1 MYATTANS
9 VWPAKWPATVQA
21 VAYAQVG
28 DFFKMLIQHKESD
41 FAACE
46 FCRTMNSLN
55 AVRCAT
61 CGGSLTPSSDEPAS
75 SELPKPARTSV
86 SDARALRSVLTMV
99 LIPPLLLFVGF
110 AAWHQLQFENHEPA
124 ATFAKSISSPARDAV
139 LNPAAAASPQQ
150 KIVSDLLASKKN
162 SSGHEQ
168 VEGGTLL
175 APPPEVQALAPEPE
189 DRSRSSNVGDPAPAH
204 APRLAPSRT
213 ISKEMAAGSVRQRPD
228 LLAGCN
234 GRGFLARAV
243 CVNNRCAEP
252 GAARLGQCRE
262 AVRQRR
268 IDEARRN
275 PLLMG

>member
-28 DFFKMLIQHKESD
+28 DFFKMFVQHRESD
-41 FAACE
+41 FVACE
-46 FCRTMNSLN
+46 FCRTMNSLD

-61 CGGSLTPSSDEPAS
+61 CGGSLTPPSDEAPS
-75 SELPKPARTSV
+75 PDPVKPARNSF

-99 LIPPLLLFVGF
+99 LIPPLLLFIGF

-124 ATFAKSISSPARDAV
+124 ATLARAVPSSAASANPIAV
-139 LNPAAAASPQQ
+139 VSPQQ
-150 KIVSDLLASKKN
+150 KIVADLLASRN
-162 SSGHEQ
+162 TTVGPEP
-168 VEGGTLL
+168 VRGVALPAT
-175 APPPEVQALAPEPE
+175 PPEVQAQAPEQE
-189 DRSRSSNVGDPAPAH
+189 ASDRASIVWVPVPPTRAAKSAPGRTKEAAVASARHGQNFLAECSTRS
-204 APRLAPSRT
+204 
-213 ISKEMAAGSVRQRPD
+213 
-228 LLAGCN
+228 
-234 GRGFLARAV
+234 FLARAV
-243 CVNNRCAEP
+243 CINNRCAEP

-275 PLLMG
+275 PMLMG